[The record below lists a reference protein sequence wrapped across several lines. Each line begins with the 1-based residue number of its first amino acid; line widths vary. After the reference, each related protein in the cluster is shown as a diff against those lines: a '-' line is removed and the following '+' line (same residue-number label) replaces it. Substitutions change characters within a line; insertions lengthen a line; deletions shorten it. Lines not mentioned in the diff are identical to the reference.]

1 MQEPRGILKTTSKNR
16 EQGSSQLAAQRASS
30 ASATVIAKNCYS
42 DSSKRR
48 KVMLQLGGGAENKLS
63 AEKHRI
69 LRLHVHCFIY
79 NIYIYFFIM
88 LNIWVQG

>member
-1 MQEPRGILKTTSKNR
+1 
-16 EQGSSQLAAQRASS
+16 
-30 ASATVIAKNCYS
+30 
-42 DSSKRR
+42 
-48 KVMLQLGGGAENKLS
+48 MLQLGGGAENKLS

-79 NIYIYFFIM
+79 NIFFFFIM